1 MTNEE
6 KVKKI
11 RIKYAKKVS
20 ENIQY
25 LLYFIENSK
34 DEKII
39 CKFWK
44 FLEKYEK

>member
-11 RIKYAKKVS
+11 RIRYAKKVS
-20 ENIQY
+20 EYIQR
-25 LLYFIENSK
+25 LLYFIEDDK
-34 DEKII
+34 DENKI

-44 FLEKYEK
+44 YLDKFEK